1 LTELFGKTDL
11 NASEHADSV
20 EFTVMQTNGTVAV
33 FIGPVITAS
42 VVWLFWRQ
50 GRQATKIMA
59 VLAAVSCAIA
69 INCKLATGEFGFAQS
84 HRR

>member
-1 LTELFGKTDL
+1 
-11 NASEHADSV
+11 
-20 EFTVMQTNGTVAV
+20 MQTNGPVAII
-33 FIGPVITAS
+33 IGPVITAS

-69 INCKLATGEFGFAQS
+69 I
-84 HRR
+84 